1 MSDIIDEYN
10 SIIPA
15 KLLDDIKEEASQAK
29 LTNKQL
35 KVVLE
40 KVKEEYEEAKISP
53 GEAIGV
59 ITAESFGEPSTQMT
73 LNVFHFAGVSEMQ
86 VTQGLPRL
94 VEIFD
99 ARKTPS
105 TPSMEIYLKP
115 DYKKDVKD
123 VRKIASN
130 IKETKLGETSSEF
143 VINLIKSTVEVKL
156 NKQMMREL
164 SITPTL
170 LINSLSG
177 SMKGFNI
184 RFRDSD
190 NTLIIK
196 TKDKEVQMND
206 LYKLKEKAKETHIK
220 GIKGISQVLPVKIG
234 GEFVIWT
241 AGSNLKGVLELK
253 EVDETRTTTNDIF
266 EIAEM
271 FGIEAARQAITNE
284 SLKVIENQGLD
295 IDIRHIMFISDVMT
309 TTGVIKGIT
318 RSGITSEKESV
329 LARASFE
336 TPLKHIINASLIG
349 EVDRLNSVVENVM
362 LNQPVPVGTGLPGL
376 LAKMQA
382 RLEKEVKKAK

>member
-309 TTGVIKGIT
+309 TTGVIKSIT
-318 RSGITSEKESV
+318 RSCITSEKESV

>member
-40 KVKEEYEEAKISP
+40 KVKEEDEEAKISP